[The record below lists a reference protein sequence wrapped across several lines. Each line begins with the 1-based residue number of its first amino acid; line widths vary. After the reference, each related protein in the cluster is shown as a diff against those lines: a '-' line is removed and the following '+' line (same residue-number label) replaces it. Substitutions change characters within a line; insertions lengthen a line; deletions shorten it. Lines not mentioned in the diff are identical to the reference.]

1 MFYKSEEKVLEKSKA
16 KEVLGVGF
24 YNELLEIKD
33 DAKLDRTIFG
43 YFDTCSKVNEVLSN
57 HNFFLKFIKRR
68 DVFRFLIQK
77 KVEGRK
83 NKMTRNLSSSVL
95 EKFNGYEMI
104 RQKLQRK
111 EKIDLTPI
119 DIVYEPSY
127 DESILVPCFFTDQIF
142 LAYKSYIGRMDS
154 DKERVSSRVVKQCY
168 FCENFF
174 AKNEEAMKKHLKI
187 CAAREGITYSF
198 DNGQI
203 IITFQD
209 QVLW

>member
-1 MFYKSEEKVLEKSKA
+1 
-16 KEVLGVGF
+16 
-24 YNELLEIKD
+24 
-33 DAKLDRTIFG
+33 
-43 YFDTCSKVNEVLSN
+43 
-57 HNFFLKFIKRR
+57 
-68 DVFRFLIQK
+68 
-77 KVEGRK
+77 
-83 NKMTRNLSSSVL
+83 MTRNLSSSVL

-142 LAYKSYIGRMDS
+142 LAYKSYIGRMDRG
-154 DKERVSSRVVKQCY
+154 KERVSSRVVEQCY

-174 AKNEEAMKKHLKI
+174 AKNEEAMIKLLKI